1 MQNSTLRFGTFVFGP
16 VVLRMIHHLKKPDLG
31 IQLVKDS
38 VSYFIFGI
46 HFYSFTFT
54 SHPQCGICTCDYL
67 MKPKAHV
74 IFTFSGL

>member
-38 VSYFIFGI
+38 VSHFIFRI
-46 HFYSFTFT
+46 HFYSFTSFT
-54 SHPQCGICTCDYL
+54 EFSHFFQSTQFNDTY
-67 MKPKAHV
+67 
-74 IFTFSGL
+74 S